1 MEKFCFLRGI
11 LAKILL
17 MAERHNTPAECAAIG
32 RNFERQKR
40 EKKKKKRVT
49 TLIFVAES
57 VLLQKKE
64 VESRIEFIETAQY
77 RHKKGSWNEE

>member
-1 MEKFCFLRGI
+1 MDKFCFLRGI

-17 MAERHNTPAECAAIG
+17 MAEGHNTPAECAAIG

-40 EKKKKKRVT
+40 VVTRFFRVT

-64 VESRIEFIETAQY
+64 VESSSEFIETVQY
-77 RHKKGSWNEE
+77 MHKKGSWIEE